1 MKKENTTMVLIDM
14 LVQKYNL
21 NKQKVVDYIVEN
33 GNKKSSFKLF
43 LSGFMFELSSNQ
55 NNLKTKLS

>member
-1 MKKENTTMVLIDM
+1 MKNENTTMVLIDM
-14 LVQKYNL
+14 LVQKYKL

-43 LSGFMFELSSNQ
+43 LSGFMFELSTNQ

>member
-1 MKKENTTMVLIDM
+1 MKNENTTMVLIDM
-14 LVQKYNL
+14 LVQKYKL

-43 LSGFMFELSSNQ
+43 LSGFMFELSTNQ
-55 NNLKTKLS
+55 NNIKTKLS